1 MWLNAPANH
10 GLART
15 GKPPQ
20 LVNMFP
26 HYLAMSEIPKESTH
40 HIFCLRSE
48 RFSSFRWYLSNLSH
62 FTCNKNDD
70 ISERDYCHCIL
81 FLSFFCH
88 YGSKG

>member
-26 HYLAMSEIPKESTH
+26 HYLAMIEIPKESTH
-40 HIFCLRSE
+40 HIDKFRRHQGIPVFITIASTLLRKPP
-48 RFSSFRWYLSNLSH
+48 
-62 FTCNKNDD
+62 T
-70 ISERDYCHCIL
+70 
-81 FLSFFCH
+81 FFMIALNITEH
-88 YGSKG
+88 HLNYF

>member
-1 MWLNAPANH
+1 MVHGNIYPITWLNAPANH

-40 HIFCLRSE
+40 HLNNAESLGKQEAI
-48 RFSSFRWYLSNLSH
+48 Y
-62 FTCNKNDD
+62 
-70 ISERDYCHCIL
+70 I
-81 FLSFFCH
+81 
-88 YGSKG
+88 

>member
-10 GLART
+10 GLAKT

-40 HIFCLRSE
+40 HLLVRIFLQLGILCEEFLLCLVGPQGLQMMFLVHLTLVPKS
-48 RFSSFRWYLSNLSH
+48 
-62 FTCNKNDD
+62 
-70 ISERDYCHCIL
+70 IL
-81 FLSFFCH
+81 LLQE
-88 YGSKG
+88 